1 MRLLVQIVLCRLHLF
16 MVKDYHA
23 AHAYH
28 QKHGGYLLSFWK
40 DYVVCGE
47 EYIARMV

>member
-1 MRLLVQIVLCRLHLF
+1 MRHMPI
-16 MVKDYHA
+16 M
-23 AHAYH
+23 

-47 EYIARMV
+47 EYIARIGLGDYQKQWQSIGYDWCIL